1 MTADLLTLSHVTRR
15 FGGVVALNDISLSIR
30 PGEIVGL
37 IGPNGAGKTT
47 LVNMVTGFLPKSA
60 GTISYRGQDISRTAP
75 HQIARAGISRTFQV
89 VQPFADMSV
98 LENVMAGALFA
109 GNAKSVP
116 VARDKA
122 AECLAFVGLD
132 AFSSYPAHSLSLAA
146 RKRLELAKSLAM
158 DPQLLL
164 LDEVNAGLNSSEIDA
179 ALQLIR
185 AIAARGV
192 TVVIIEHLMKIII
205 SLAVRVIVLHHGAL
219 ISDGAPE
226 EVLRDPHV
234 VKAYLGNKFAER
246 FEKTL
251 HAAPIAPA

>member
-1 MTADLLTLSHVTRR
+1 
-15 FGGVVALNDISLSIR
+15 
-30 PGEIVGL
+30 
-37 IGPNGAGKTT
+37 
-47 LVNMVTGFLPKSA
+47 
-60 GTISYRGQDISRTAP
+60 
-75 HQIARAGISRTFQV
+75 
-89 VQPFADMSV
+89 MSV

-122 AECLAFVGLD
+122 AECLTFVGLD
-132 AFSSYPAHSLSLAA
+132 AFSSHPAHSLSLAA

-205 SLAVRVIVLHHGAL
+205 SLAERVIVLHHGAL

-251 HAAPIAPA
+251 HAVPIAPA